1 MKKNIMLNIQLIVA
15 ILLVI
20 ALLVGIFVKGLDLI
34 IFSLMALLLFILS
47 YNNYKIYKRKY
58 MSPIYLIFGIIVLV
72 KVVMELI
79 NG

>member
-1 MKKNIMLNIQLIVA
+1 MKKSIMLNLQLIVA
-15 ILLVI
+15 MLLVI
-20 ALLVGIFVKGLDLI
+20 ALLVGMFVKGLDI
-34 IFSLMALLLFILS
+34 IVFSLMAILLFILS

-58 MSPIYLIFGIIVLV
+58 MSPIYLIFGIIVLA

>member
-1 MKKNIMLNIQLIVA
+1 MKKFGINMQFIMFLLFIIFLI
-15 ILLVI
+15 IS
-20 ALLVGIFVKGLDLI
+20 IFVKGLDILLYI
-34 IFSLMALLLFILS
+34 IMSLLLFLMS

-72 KVVMELI
+72 KVIMECI